1 MRLGNAAATVIRSLR
16 HHPFRVASAAC
27 VLAAAGYAA
36 AAPAWTRH
44 QLALSFN
51 PQPAQYSEI
60 FFSNLGAIHAHLKAN
75 VPVQL
80 PFAIVNREG
89 RTVTY
94 TYSVVVTAPGIHRL
108 AEQHHV
114 VIGNNE
120 KASLFASFE
129 PKKPNT
135 LYAVR
140 IRLSRPAEFIEF
152 HGRTQ

>member
-1 MRLGNAAATVIRSLR
+1 MRLASATAAVIRSLR
-16 HHPFRVASAAC
+16 RHPFRVASAAC

-51 PQPAQYSEI
+51 PSPAQYSEI
-60 FFSNLGAIHAHLKAN
+60 FFSNLASVHSHLVAG
-75 VPVQL
+75 VPAQI
-80 PFAIVNREG
+80 PFSIVNREG

-94 TYSVVVTAPGIHRL
+94 TYSVIVTAPGIHHL

-114 VIGNNE
+114 IIGNNE
-120 KASLFASFE
+120 KASLIASFE
-129 PKKPNT
+129 PKKPDT

-140 IRLSRPAEFIEF
+140 ILLSKPIEFIEF
-152 HGRTQ
+152 HGRTG